1 MNARGNGTAASIGGG
16 IEGFSGEIR
25 ITGGSVTAV
34 DSGTG
39 SSIGSGSDAEGG
51 HISITGGQI
60 IAGAIGSS
68 EYSDDEATITLGWTN
83 ETDYIQA
90 TKYRGMVSIAEGY
103 HLVIEDN
110 PSMHFE
116 GNGIEG
122 KLLSN
127 TKLIPDLRIYH
138 RVNIINKANGTISAN
153 CSEAVKDDIII
164 LTATPVAGYNLTSV
178 TVIDENGM
186 PVALTDLQFTM
197 PDTNVTVTAT
207 FASQYRASGSWGDNL
222 TWTLDDEG
230 LLTIIGSGQMR
241 DFGDHEDSSAWR
253 SYLSDIKTV
262 KVETGVTS
270 IGNSAFRECRNLRH
284 VGIPSSVNR
293 IGNQAFSLCSS
304 LTGIAFPNGVETIDY
319 LAFGYCSSLLDVF
332 IPSSVKTIGFQ
343 AFAFSANLQSAIL
356 GSGLTEIGSGAF
368 RMCSSLN
375 SIKVDDRNEV
385 FCDVDGVLFDKNVT
399 TLICFPG
406 GRNGTYYIPASVT
419 VVGDSAFALAEK
431 LEGVVLPE
439 GVLRIGQR
447 AFQFCG
453 INNIILPASIILID
467 EAAFTYC
474 DKLTDV
480 HFEGPLELW
489 NMVDIKAQNDI
500 LLNADIHFLRP
511 DFVLPDSLIAIKED
525 AFSGGEF
532 TFVQLPDNALSI
544 GSGAFANCQKLRYI
558 IIPENVDDIADTA
571 FENEVTIIGV
581 PGSTAYE
588 YASVKNLQFIPIG

>member
-1 MNARGNGTAASIGGG
+1 
-16 IEGFSGEIR
+16 
-25 ITGGSVTAV
+25 
-34 DSGTG
+34 
-39 SSIGSGSDAEGG
+39 
-51 HISITGGQI
+51 
-60 IAGAIGSS
+60 
-68 EYSDDEATITLGWTN
+68 
-83 ETDYIQA
+83 
-90 TKYRGMVSIAEGY
+90 
-103 HLVIEDN
+103 
-110 PSMHFE
+110 
-116 GNGIEG
+116 
-122 KLLSN
+122 
-127 TKLIPDLRIYH
+127 
-138 RVNIINKANGTISAN
+138 
-153 CSEAVKDDIII
+153 
-164 LTATPVAGYNLTSV
+164 
-178 TVIDENGM
+178 
-186 PVALTDLQFTM
+186 
-197 PDTNVTVTAT
+197 
-207 FASQYRASGSWGDNL
+207 
-222 TWTLDDEG
+222 
-230 LLTIIGSGQMR
+230 
-241 DFGDHEDSSAWR
+241 
-253 SYLSDIKTV
+253 
-262 KVETGVTS
+262 
-270 IGNSAFRECRNLRH
+270 
-284 VGIPSSVNR
+284 
-293 IGNQAFSLCSS
+293 
-304 LTGIAFPNGVETIDY
+304 
-319 LAFGYCSSLLDVF
+319 
-332 IPSSVKTIGFQ
+332 
-343 AFAFSANLQSAIL
+343 
-356 GSGLTEIGSGAF
+356 
-368 RMCSSLN
+368 MCSSLN

-525 AFSGGEF
+525 AFSGGAF